1 MREEKNMIIITKLPK
16 MILFDYGQTLVNEEK
31 FDSIKGDE
39 AVLKLAIK
47 NPNQVSV
54 SELQEKANSISKEI
68 GNALGEENRSEQL
81 LEIPAYTFDKYL
93 YEYFGLEFDVS
104 MDEVQYTFW
113 KHATLG
119 NSFPTNGIEEL
130 LDYLWEKGIRT
141 AVVSNM
147 MNSSKLLERRV
158 NEILPNNHFEFFIA
172 SSDYVFR
179 KPHKMLFE
187 LAIKKADILPKDI
200 WFCGDN
206 LLCDIEGSYNAGMT
220 PIYYPAYID
229 CNYEAD
235 TNVPY
240 IKIDSWKE
248 LMTLME
254 GSE

>member
-1 MREEKNMIIITKLPK
+1 MREEKNVIRITKLPK

-54 SELQEKANSISKEI
+54 SELQEKANLISKEI
-68 GNALGEENRSEQL
+68 GNALGEEHRSEQL

-93 YEYFGLEFDVS
+93 YEYFGLEYDVS
-104 MDEVQYTFW
+104 MDEVQYIFW

-130 LDYLWEKGIRT
+130 LDYLWKKGIRT

-187 LAIKKADILPKDI
+187 LAIKKAEILPKDI

-206 LLCDIEGSYNAGMT
+206 LSCDIEGSYNVGMT

-248 LMTLME
+248 LINLME

>member
-1 MREEKNMIIITKLPK
+1 MIKITKLPK

-31 FDSIKGDE
+31 FDPIKGDQ
-39 AVLKLAIK
+39 AVLKLATK
-47 NPNQVSV
+47 NTNQVSAT
-54 SELQEKANSISKEI
+54 ELQEKANSISKEL
-68 GNALGEENRSEQL
+68 GNALQGENRSKQL

-93 YEYFGLEFDVS
+93 YEYFGIGFDVS

-113 KHATLG
+113 KYATLG

-130 LDYLWEKGIRT
+130 LDYLWKKGIRT

-147 MNSSKLLERRV
+147 MNSFKLLERRI

-172 SSDYVFR
+172 SGDYVFR

-187 LAIKKADILPKDI
+187 LAIKKANILPEDI

-206 LLCDIEGSYNAGMT
+206 LLCDIKGSYNVGMT

-229 CNYEAD
+229 SDYGVD
-235 TNVPY
+235 TDAPY

-254 GSE
+254 EK

>member
-1 MREEKNMIIITKLPK
+1 MIKITKHPK
-16 MILFDYGQTLVNEEK
+16 MILFDYGQTLVNEKK

-47 NPNQVSV
+47 NPNHISA

-68 GNALGEENRSEQL
+68 ENVLGEESRSKQL
-81 LEIPAYTFDKYL
+81 LEIPAYAFDKYL
-93 YEYFGLEFDVS
+93 YEYFGLEFDVPT
-104 MDEVQYTFW
+104 DEVQHVFW
-113 KHATLG
+113 KYATLG
-119 NSFPTNGIEEL
+119 NSFPTDGIEEL
-130 LDYLWEKGIRT
+130 MDYLWKKGIRT

-187 LAIKKADILPKDI
+187 LAIKKANILPEDI

-206 LLCDIEGSYNAGMT
+206 LLCDIQGAYNAGIT
-220 PIYYPAYID
+220 PIYYPKYID
-229 CNYEAD
+229 CDYGVD
-235 TNVPY
+235 TNVSY

-248 LMTLME
+248 LMGLME
-254 GSE
+254 ENENGEI